1 MYGTIVIYTTVKV
14 ITVVF
19 TMIEVV
25 TVLYDGTAMDGT
37 MPERHVGEMVILFES
52 DVATVRSLFRHLF
65 IMCTSLVYIR
75 MLQKFLVLEHGL
87 AVLLNAIVVHIINR
101 SFPILYILIFC

>member
-1 MYGTIVIYTTVKV
+1 MLVYGTIVIYTTVKV

-37 MPERHVGEMVILFES
+37 MPERHVGEMVIFFE
-52 DVATVRSLFRHLF
+52 
-65 IMCTSLVYIR
+65 
-75 MLQKFLVLEHGL
+75 
-87 AVLLNAIVVHIINR
+87 
-101 SFPILYILIFC
+101 